1 MSYLTNARS
10 SFCND
15 IPVNWATTI
24 ERNPVALLPSASIPF
39 IPHTERREQLKM
51 YGDAPD
57 TVSVS
62 IVIVAD
68 AALGF
73 GGRLFRT
80 NGKIYVNSVAL
91 TTLVTFVDIL

>member
-1 MSYLTNARS
+1 
-10 SFCND
+10 
-15 IPVNWATTI
+15 
-24 ERNPVALLPSASIPF
+24 
-39 IPHTERREQLKM
+39 M

>member
-1 MSYLTNARS
+1 
-10 SFCND
+10 
-15 IPVNWATTI
+15 
-24 ERNPVALLPSASIPF
+24 
-39 IPHTERREQLKM
+39 M

-73 GGRLFRT
+73 GGKLFLT